1 MADSPDELV
10 RLVREARRCVALTG
24 AGIST
29 LSGIPDFR
37 GPQGLYRRTDIDA
50 DKLFDL
56 RYFLRD
62 PSYYYRHAKDF
73 LHNRFDRNQHL
84 FKRCRHT
91 LAFRIFANRFG
102 YFLF

>member
-37 GPQGLYRRTDIDA
+37 PTSCSIYVIFCVIPLTTTGMPKTFSTTWRT
-50 DKLFDL
+50 
-56 RYFLRD
+56 
-62 PSYYYRHAKDF
+62 
-73 LHNRFDRNQHL
+73 RNP
-84 FKRCRHT
+84 T
-91 LAFRIFANRFG
+91 
-102 YFLF
+102 